1 LVSMSSSDGVNVA
14 IPPYHFLHVLDN
26 NTNVTRLVS
35 GPATFFRKSNEKI
48 IKLPQRMITVTIKE
62 YCIISNPVKK
72 DDNGDIV
79 MDEFCQASL
88 TYGDVEYRFAQPPF
102 PLYPGEEIM
111 KEVTS
116 LTVLAQNKALLL
128 SALINFKS
136 EDGVDRVAGEQWL
149 FEGPGVYRPRKEVE
163 VLSARTAEMISPNS
177 ALFVRALMDFKDR
190 DGQKRVYGEE
200 WLVKSVGAYMVGAY
214 EERVDVIEAYN
225 LDEKRA
231 LHVKAKRT
239 HVDNFGKRRKHG
251 EEWLIT
257 HLDTESHI
265 PSVNEEVVQVVSP
278 IVLAS
283 NNYCIICDP
292 VNEEGVPR
300 IGKKLL
306 VRGEKAF
313 FLMPGEDLDD
323 GIMDVYVLGQSDGI
337 ILRALEKHG
346 EEWLITHLDTESHIP
361 SVNEEVVQVV
371 SPIVLASNNYC
382 IICDPVNEEG
392 VPRIGKKLLVR
403 GEKAFFLMPGEDLD
417 DGIMDVYVL
426 GQSDGIILRALESF
440 QDGNAARTAGEE
452 WMLTGP
458 LEYVPPIEVEVVT
471 VRKAIPLDE
480 NEGIYVRDK
489 RSGQVR
495 AVIGSTYL
503 LNQDEELWPK
513 KLSPAVEKILRANKD
528 PQGERADYRKR
539 GGDGEEEEWD
549 PTRVITYRVPHN
561 AAVHIYD
568 YKGKKSRVVFGPERV
583 MLGPDEEFTLLSL
596 SGGKPKRTNIIKTI
610 CLLLGPDFCTD
621 VLVVETADHARLSI
635 QLSYNWQFQVSIK
648 PTQEEATKLFS
659 QPDFVGDFCKT
670 IAARVRGI
678 VASVNFDQFHKNSA
692 SLIRQSVFGTD
703 PDDKIGDILLF
714 PQNNLVVT
722 SVDVQAVEPV
732 DQRTRDALQK
742 SVQLAIEITS
752 NSQEASARQEAERL
766 DQEARGKLERQR
778 IKDEA
783 KAEEARRGL
792 LELQVELAALESTG
806 QAKAEAQSRVEAA
819 LISTQ
824 AEVKK
829 ARLEAEAE
837 KIKTDAEL
845 ERLKLARE
853 AELDYIQKKG
863 HLNLECK
870 MRDVEIETAYFLKR
884 VQALGAENL
893 RHIACAGPERD
904 VRMLR
909 ALNLKSTL
917 ITDGRSPVNLLDAT
931 TGLIGQARST
941 VHVRQSD
948 DEVTATEP
956 IDEDG
961 YMVRRISLD
970 DMPYVHIYPF
980 VSLPHHPSA
989 AAFSTVGMCPAD

>member
-1 LVSMSSSDGVNVA
+1 LESVNVQPTTVMSMPDSVSVA
-14 IPPYHFLHVLDN
+14 IPPYHFIHVLDK

-35 GPATFFRKSNEKI
+35 GPVTFFRRDHEKI
-48 IKLPQRMITVTIKE
+48 VKMPRRMITITPKE

-72 DDNGDIV
+72 DENGNVI
-79 MDEFCQASL
+79 MDEYGQVSL
-88 TYGDVEYRFAQPPF
+88 VYGDEEYRFAQPPF
-102 PLYPGEEIM
+102 PLYPGEELV
-111 KEVTS
+111 KDVTP
-116 LTVLAQNKALLL
+116 LTVHSQNEGLLL
-128 SALINFKS
+128 SAKVDFKS
-136 EDGVDRVAGEQWL
+136 EDGTDRLAGELWL
-149 FEGPGVYRPRKEVE
+149 FEGPGIYKPRKEVQ
-163 VLSARTAEMISPNS
+163 VISKRTAEMIKPNR
-177 ALFVRALMDFKDR
+177 ALLLRALMDFTGKD
-190 DGQKRVYGEE
+190 GIKRVYGEE
-200 WLVKSVGAYMVGAY
+200 WQVKSIGAYMIGAY
-214 EERVDVIEAYN
+214 EERVKTLKAYL
-225 LDEKRA
+225 LDEKHA

-239 HVDNFGKRRKHG
+239 HFDDFGKRRRHG

-257 HLDTESHI
+257 HLDAESHI

-278 IVLAS
+278 IVLSS
-283 NNYCIICDP
+283 NNYCVVRDP
-292 VNEEGVPR
+292 VDDKGAPR

-306 VRGEKAF
+306 IRGEKSF
-313 FLMPGEDLDD
+313 FLLPGESLDA
-323 GIMDVYVLGQSDGI
+323 GINNVYVLGQNEGI
-337 ILRALEKHG
+337 ILRA
-346 EEWLITHLDTESHIP
+346 
-361 SVNEEVVQVV
+361 
-371 SPIVLASNNYC
+371 
-382 IICDPVNEEG
+382 
-392 VPRIGKKLLVR
+392 
-403 GEKAFFLMPGEDLD
+403 M
-417 DGIMDVYVL
+417 
-426 GQSDGIILRALESF
+426 ESF
-440 QDGNAARTAGEE
+440 QDGNTARTAGEE

-458 LEYVPPIEVEVVT
+458 LEYVPPVEVEVVT
-471 VRKAIPLDE
+471 VRQAIPLDE
-480 NEGIYVRDK
+480 HEGIYVRGK

-495 AVIGSTYL
+495 AVIGSTYM

-513 KLSPAVEKILRANKD
+513 KLSPAVEQILRANKD
-528 PQGERADYRKR
+528 PQGERAEFRKSANEKE
-539 GGDGEEEEWD
+539 DSWD
-549 PTRVITYRVPHN
+549 PTKVVTYRVPHN
-561 AAVHIYD
+561 AAVQIYD

-635 QLSYNWQFQVSIK
+635 QLSYNWQFDIPAN
-648 PTQEEATKLFS
+648 PTQEDATKLFS
-659 QPDFVGDFCKT
+659 QPDFVGDFCKA

-678 VASVNFDQFHKNSA
+678 VASVTFDRFHKNSA
-692 SLIRQSVFGTD
+692 SLITQSVFGVD
-703 PDDKIGDILLF
+703 AEGKMRHRLVF

-752 NSQEASARQEAERL
+752 NSQEAAARQEAERL

-778 IKDEA
+778 IEDEA
-783 KAEEARRGL
+783 KSEEARRGL

-824 AEVKK
+824 AEVQK

-837 KIKTDAEL
+837 KIKADAEL
-845 ERLKLARE
+845 ERLNFARV
-853 AELDYIQKKG
+853 AELDYTQKKS
-863 HLNLECK
+863 HLDLERK
-870 MRDVEIETAYFLKR
+870 MRNVEIETAYFLKR
-884 VQALGAENL
+884 VEALGAENL

-941 VHVRQSD
+941 VHVRQSEG
-948 DEVTATEP
+948 EVTATEP

-961 YMVRRISLD
+961 YSD
-970 DMPYVHIYPF
+970 N
-980 VSLPHHPSA
+980 
-989 AAFSTVGMCPAD
+989 